1 MRIPVWLTLGVAALV
16 LGFGGYR
23 LYLAFRKPLESD
35 ESAGRR
41 KGLYAMS
48 KRTHLL
54 IGSVY
59 VLLGVGLIATTF
71 GWNPLGGSIGP
82 DPQTPPKAEQPSPA
96 GSVPIDQPP
105 QKR

>member
-23 LYLAFRKPLESD
+23 LFLAFRKTSD
-35 ESAGRR
+35 SDDSTGRR

-71 GWNPLGGSIGP
+71 GWNPLGGSAGP
-82 DPQTPPKAEQPSPA
+82 DTQPPPRTEPPSGP
-96 GSVPIDQPP
+96 VPIEPP
-105 QKR
+105 APKP